1 MGLFGKKT
9 TPESFYSN
17 CLKKTHDLAAK
28 HGFVIGGVKLIPELM
43 PYCDRL
49 VDSDM
54 NCDDIVSQ
62 YSSNDQ
68 LLQALSYR
76 CLMYGI
82 ILADTWHRDFSNLQ
96 EMADTIETDGPN
108 GYIQDLVE
116 GELGFTPKLFTQW
129 MEAAFITCM
138 TELGS
143 IRESGEVYT
152 LKILPACYQLG
163 VSMML
168 SHYGL

>member
-1 MGLFGKKT
+1 MRLFHKKL
-9 TPESFYSN
+9 TPNDFYAI

-28 HGFVIGGVKLIPELM
+28 HGFVKGGVKFIPELM
-43 PYCDRL
+43 SYCDRL
-49 VDSDM
+49 IKSDM
-54 NCDDIVSQ
+54 ECDEIISQ
-62 YSSNDQ
+62 YPQNDQ

-82 ILADTWHRDFSNLQ
+82 ILADTWHKDFSALA
-96 EMADTIETDGPN
+96 EMADTIESEGPN
-108 GYIQDLVE
+108 GYIQELVE
-116 GELGFTPKLFTQW
+116 DELGFTPKLFSQW
-129 MEAAFITCM
+129 MEAAFIVCM
-138 TELGS
+138 QELGS
-143 IRESGEVYT
+143 IRESGEEYT